1 MPAKAKVTK
10 EMIVDAAF
18 AIAREAGAENI
29 NARTVAERLHCSTQ
43 PVMYHFATMDEL
55 KRTVYA
61 KADLYHSEYLM
72 TMKKPPKGAALGI
85 GMNYIRFA
93 IEEPHLFRFLFQS
106 DYFNG
111 KTLLE
116 LIDAEE
122 LIPVLSAMQRSLG
135 IGMEQTKTVF
145 ITVFLFAHG
154 YASMIANNSLK
165 YDARIATTTND
176 NALREK
182 TAALWTKLNG
192 VTILPEM
199 INCTGCRIEGVKT
212 PFCDRLCPV
221 HNCVR
226 EKGLNTCADCGQMDG
241 CPTLG
246 RIAKR
251 GKYEERKF

>member
-10 EMIVDAAF
+10 EMIIDAAF
-18 AIAREAGAENI
+18 AIAREAGVENI
-29 NARTVAERLHCSTQ
+29 NARTVSERLHCSTQ
-43 PVMYHFATMDEL
+43 PVMYHFATMEEL

-72 TMKKPPKGAALGI
+72 TMKKPPKSAALGI

-122 LIPVLSAMQRSLG
+122 LTPVLSAMQRSLG

-154 YASMIANNSLK
+154 YASIIANNALK
-165 YDARIATTTND
+165 YDEDTINSHLADKRSEVPRMDETLK
-176 NALREK
+176 LRWLYCPRCGGK
-182 TAALWTKLNG
+182 TRTQIRAHTVLEDFPLFCPKCKYTCVIRFKG
-192 VTILPEM
+192 
-199 INCTGCRIEGVKT
+199 GKIEEIKM
-212 PFCDRLCPV
+212 PD
-221 HNCVR
+221 
-226 EKGLNTCADCGQMDG
+226 A
-241 CPTLG
+241 
-246 RIAKR
+246 
-251 GKYEERKF
+251 